1 MNYEGN
7 MPKAVQ
13 FVLMFEAVALFSCPA
28 VALASPV
35 TDDDLRGK
43 KICWYSKGVDNTYGK
58 DGSLESNLLG
68 HGTWRLA
75 GDQLTEDGLHHYTF
89 TITKEGEI
97 FHMTNNVVGDVW
109 GRYCN

>member
-1 MNYEGN
+1 
-7 MPKAVQ
+7 MPKALQ
-13 FVLMFEAVALFSCPA
+13 FMLMVVSVVVLGPPIA
-28 VALASPV
+28 ALASPV

-43 KICWYSKGVDNTYGK
+43 KICWYSKGVNNTYGK

-75 GDQLTEDGLHHYTF
+75 GDQLTETGLHVYTF
-89 TITKEGEI
+89 TISKKGGI
-97 FHMTNNVVGDVW
+97 FHMTNNIVGDVW